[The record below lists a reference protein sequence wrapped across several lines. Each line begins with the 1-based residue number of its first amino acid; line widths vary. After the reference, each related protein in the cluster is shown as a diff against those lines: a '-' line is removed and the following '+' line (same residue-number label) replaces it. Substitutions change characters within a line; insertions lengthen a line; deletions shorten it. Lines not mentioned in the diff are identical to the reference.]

1 MFVPRKPF
9 QPHLF
14 SLSTGKA
21 PTFPT
26 NIRLRSEGLLDTNA
40 LAYLD
45 HSVSDKVK
53 IFITSE
59 HGAKDIKLD
68 LAVFHEWTK

>member
-1 MFVPRKPF
+1 LFVR
-9 QPHLF
+9 
-14 SLSTGKA
+14 GGEA
-21 PTFPT
+21 PTFLT
-26 NIRLRSEGLLDTNA
+26 NIRLGWKDLPDTNA

-59 HGAKDIKLD
+59 HAAKDIKLD